1 MNQSKL
7 SIKKLFEY
15 FKIAIAGKEE
25 NYTSGSIKRAIFML
39 SIPMILEMLM
49 EATFALVDMIY
60 VSRISTNAI
69 ATVNSTF
76 FKCRITVES

>member
-7 SIKKLFEY
+7 SIRKLFEY
-15 FKIAIAGKEE
+15 FKIAITGKEE
-25 NYTSGSIKRAIFML
+25 NFTSGSIKRAIFML

-49 EATFALVDMIY
+49 ESTFALVDMIY

-69 ATVNSTF
+69 ATVVLT
-76 FKCRITVES
+76 ESKP